1 MSRTMQ
7 IIELMIHKM
16 EKNPDRYRMEIT
28 SRGLCITDTFPVVFE
43 NAELPDYYFH
53 FYEPAEVYEEE
64 CNKLFEVFIGG
75 IKA

>member
-1 MSRTMQ
+1 
-7 IIELMIHKM
+7 
-16 EKNPDRYRMEIT
+16 MEIT

-75 IKA
+75 IQV